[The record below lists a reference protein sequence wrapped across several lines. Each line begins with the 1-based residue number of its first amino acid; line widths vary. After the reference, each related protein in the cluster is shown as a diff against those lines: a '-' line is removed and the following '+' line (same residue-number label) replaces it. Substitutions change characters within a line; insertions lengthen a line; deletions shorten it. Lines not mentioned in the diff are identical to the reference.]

1 MLRAMLI
8 SAMENQK
15 VSKTARYTIICALS
29 CLPNTKSRKWMLAAK
44 KLALKSQ
51 NAKVQSY
58 LNFRVVISIQYKFST
73 SYRDHNPK
81 TRSELLQIDV
91 SRLIRILVHAAI
103 A

>member
-51 NAKVQSY
+51 NAKVQ
-58 LNFRVVISIQYKFST
+58 
-73 SYRDHNPK
+73 
-81 TRSELLQIDV
+81 
-91 SRLIRILVHAAI
+91 
-103 A
+103 